1 MSHSWRMRARRWRGG
16 CFGEGSSRS
25 SRWEG
30 TKGRARRRLLRRRDR
45 ATWAAMRCGSSTVDE
60 GESQPSMPSRRRET
74 AKLTLSRNVENSM
87 GPCGLGLIDE
97 GDSATEVAS
106 ESGE

>member
-1 MSHSWRMRARRWRGG
+1 MNEERGQLSIR
-16 CFGEGSSRS
+16 EGS
-25 SRWEG
+25 EE
-30 TKGRARRRLLRRRDR
+30 A
-45 ATWAAMRCGSSTVDE
+45 
-60 GESQPSMPSRRRET
+60 